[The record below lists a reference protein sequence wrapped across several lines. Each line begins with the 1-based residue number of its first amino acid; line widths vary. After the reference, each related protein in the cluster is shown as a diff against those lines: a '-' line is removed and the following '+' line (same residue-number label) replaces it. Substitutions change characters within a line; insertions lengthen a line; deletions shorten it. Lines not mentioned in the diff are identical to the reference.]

1 MGTGLTILFC
11 GIAASALQSCSLNFL
26 IARYNSHGFLTSCQ
40 CSVGDTCP
48 VSSTT
53 DCVEGSYQIARAD
66 GEVICVKF
74 GSGSGSK
81 VTVGT
86 DNSLGE
92 ITDNDLLIVS
102 IDGVSP
108 VTFAAGHAATSG
120 NGNKLH
126 ALLLHNAAAN
136 PQQAVFFSECGPF
149 LVENADPDIGRKR
162 APDVRFLTGG
172 TGSFVDSVTA
182 SGDPHLAG
190 AHGIT
195 FDVYGKPAANYSLL
209 VAPAFEVNMQLANRG
224 PEMRFMTS
232 MAVLYKG
239 KSFIITPWTVKAN
252 SAKLI
257 AHFEA
262 LGAKVNIDT
271 PNWIITIELCAQHTI
286 SFATRHS
293 DNINFLN
300 LEVRVP
306 GCHNAY
312 GGLLGQTYQCKYA
325 REKFEWARER
335 EEAFRV
341 ATLETA
347 SGMYSP
353 LATCAHEDEYRG
365 EAIRGGSF
373 SNSTLSMTTMSR

>member
-1 MGTGLTILFC
+1 
-11 GIAASALQSCSLNFL
+11 
-26 IARYNSHGFLTSCQ
+26 
-40 CSVGDTCP
+40 
-48 VSSTT
+48 
-53 DCVEGSYQIARAD
+53 
-66 GEVICVKF
+66 VKF
-74 GSGSGSK
+74 GSGAGSK
-81 VTVGT
+81 VDVDSPTTLV
-86 DNSLGE
+86 E
-92 ITDNDLLIVS
+92 ITDDLLTVT
-102 IDGVSP
+102 IDGTEETYSVG
-108 VTFAAGHAATSG
+108 AAATSD

-126 ALLLHNAAAN
+126 ALVLISNDDG
-136 PQQAVFFSECGPF
+136 VFFSECGPF
-149 LVENADPDIGRKR
+149 IVESDQQPEPARKR
-162 APDVRFLTGG
+162 APEIEELSFGS
-172 TGSFVDSVTA
+172 GSFVSAATA

-190 AHGIT
+190 ANGVT

-209 VAPAFEVNMQLANRG
+209 VAPAFEVNMQLADRG

-232 MAVLYKG
+232 MAVLYQG
-239 KSFIITPWTVKAN
+239 KSFVITPWTVKTN
-252 SAKLI
+252 SADLV

-325 REKFEWARER
+325 REKFEWSRER

-341 ATLETA
+341 ATLTTA
-347 SGMYSP
+347 SAMYSP
-353 LATCAHEDEYRG
+353 IATCAHEDEYRG

-373 SNSTLSMTTMSR
+373 SNGTLSMTTML

>member
-1 MGTGLTILFC
+1 LN
-11 GIAASALQSCSLNFL
+11 AS
-26 IARYNSHGFLTSCQ
+26 
-40 CSVGDTCP
+40 
-48 VSSTT
+48 
-53 DCVEGSYQIARAD
+53 
-66 GEVICVKF
+66 
-74 GSGSGSK
+74 
-81 VTVGT
+81 
-86 DNSLGE
+86 
-92 ITDNDLLIVS
+92 
-102 IDGVSP
+102 
-108 VTFAAGHAATSG
+108 
-120 NGNKLH
+120 
-126 ALLLHNAAAN
+126 
-136 PQQAVFFSECGPF
+136 
-149 LVENADPDIGRKR
+149 
-162 APDVRFLTGG
+162 RFE
-172 TGSFVDSVTA
+172 
-182 SGDPHLAG
+182 GDPHLAG

-209 VAPAFEVNMQLANRG
+209 VAPAFEVNMQLADRG

-239 KSFIITPWTVKAN
+239 KSFVITPWTVTAS
-252 SAKLI
+252 SAELI

-293 DNINFLN
+293 DGINFLN
-300 LEVRVP
+300 FEVRVP

-325 REKFEWARER
+325 HEKFEWSRER

-373 SNSTLSMTTMSR
+373 SNGTLSMTTML

>member
-1 MGTGLTILFC
+1 VQRVRWQVGHVYFLTL
-11 GIAASALQSCSLNFL
+11 
-26 IARYNSHGFLTSCQ
+26 RTSHGFTKKCFCTGSCPASISIPTENTG
-40 CSVGDTCP
+40 CAA
-48 VSSTT
+48 
-53 DCVEGSYQIARAD
+53 GSYAIKKV
-66 GEVICVKF
+66 GGFICVKF
-74 GSGSGSK
+74 GTGTGATVVAGTSTTLAGITGELLT
-81 VTVGT
+81 VTIGT
-86 DNSLGE
+86 AAA
-92 ITDNDLLIVS
+92 
-102 IDGVSP
+102 
-108 VTFAAGHAATSG
+108 VTYTRGAAATSQDG
-120 NGNKLH
+120 KKLH
-126 ALLLHNAAAN
+126 ALLLFKDSTTG
-136 PQQAVFFSECGPF
+136 VFFSECGPF
-149 LVENADPDIGRKR
+149 VVRDPTTRKR
-162 APDVRFLTGG
+162 ALTGDDTFG
-172 TGSFVDSVTA
+172 FA
-182 SGDPHLAG
+182 SRVENQGAFGDPHLAG

-195 FDVYGKPAANYSLL
+195 FDVFGKPAANYSLL
-209 VAPAFEVNMQLANRG
+209 VAPAFEINMQLADRG

-232 MAVLYKG
+232 MAVLYQG
-239 KSFIITPWTVKAN
+239 KSFVITPWTVTS
-252 SAKLI
+252 SAELI

-293 DNINFLN
+293 DGINFLN

-325 REKFEWARER
+325 HEKFEWSRER

-353 LATCAHEDEYRG
+353 VAMCAHEDEYRG

-373 SNSTLSMTTMSR
+373 SNGTLSMTTML

>member
-1 MGTGLTILFC
+1 MT
-11 GIAASALQSCSLNFL
+11 
-26 IARYNSHGFLTSCQ
+26 RYT
-40 CSVGDTCP
+40 
-48 VSSTT
+48 
-53 DCVEGSYQIARAD
+53 EGSFTLSSN
-66 GEVICVKF
+66 GE
-74 GSGSGSK
+74 
-81 VTVGT
+81 
-86 DNSLGE
+86 
-92 ITDNDLLIVS
+92 LLTLVL
-102 IDGVSP
+102 IDGNS
-108 VTFAAGHAATSG
+108 
-120 NGNKLH
+120 K
-126 ALLLHNAAAN
+126 
-136 PQQAVFFSECGPF
+136 AVLFSACGPF
-149 LVENADPDIGRKR
+149 IMPDATRKR
-162 APDVRFLTGG
+162 ASPVNEQTTGI
-172 TGSFVDSVTA
+172 GSFGTLGEA

-209 VAPAFEVNMQLANRG
+209 VAPAFEINMQLADRG

-239 KSFIITPWTVKAN
+239 KSFVIKPWTVKGKRAE
-252 SAKLI
+252 LI

-271 PNWIITIELCAQHTI
+271 PNWIITIELCSQHTI

-300 LEVRVP
+300 FAVRVP

-325 REKFEWARER
+325 SEKFEWLRER

-353 LATCAHEDEYRG
+353 LAECAQEDEYRG

-373 SNSTLSMTTMSR
+373 SNGTLSMTTMH

>member
-1 MGTGLTILFC
+1 VVTYSAGAVATADEGKQLVALVLF
-11 GIAASALQSCSLNFL
+11 
-26 IARYNSHGFLTSCQ
+26 
-40 CSVGDTCP
+40 
-48 VSSTT
+48 
-53 DCVEGSYQIARAD
+53 
-66 GEVICVKF
+66 K
-74 GSGSGSK
+74 SGSPTQG
-81 VTVGT
+81 
-86 DNSLGE
+86 
-92 ITDNDLLIVS
+92 
-102 IDGVSP
+102 
-108 VTFAAGHAATSG
+108 
-120 NGNKLH
+120 
-126 ALLLHNAAAN
+126 
-136 PQQAVFFSECGPF
+136 VFFSACGPF
-149 LVENADPDIGRKR
+149 IVESDQTTRKR
-162 APDVRFLTGG
+162 APEKQILSLG
-172 TGSFVDSVTA
+172 TGVLKSAAA

-239 KSFIITPWTVKAN
+239 KSFIITPWTVTS
-252 SAKLI
+252 SAELVT
-257 AHFEA
+257 HFES
-262 LGAKVNIDT
+262 LGAKVNIDE

-293 DNINFLN
+293 DGINFLN
-300 LEVRVP
+300 FEMRVP
-306 GCHNAY
+306 GCHDAY

-325 REKFEWARER
+325 HEKFEWSRER

-347 SGMYSP
+347 SAMYSP

-373 SNSTLSMTTMSR
+373 SNGTLSMTTML